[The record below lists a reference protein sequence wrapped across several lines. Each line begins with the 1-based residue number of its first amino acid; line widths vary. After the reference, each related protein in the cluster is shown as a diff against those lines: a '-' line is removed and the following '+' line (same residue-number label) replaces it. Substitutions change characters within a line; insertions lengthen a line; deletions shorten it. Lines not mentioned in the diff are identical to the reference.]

1 MICAQVSPCPCTEF
15 SDPRIAPLRKTPGIL
30 DALTCHLGVKFWR
43 EHHLDLNS
51 LAITCRILLRI
62 RRIECS
68 LFCLLSKLYLRVI
81 ERTLCTFFW
90 WFFIGPVH
98 ALRIAD

>member
-1 MICAQVSPCPCTEF
+1 MICAQGF
-15 SDPRIAPLRKTPGIL
+15 SSVAPLRKTPGIL

-62 RRIECS
+62 RRIE
-68 LFCLLSKLYLRVI
+68 LLHFLHSVASSVFFRNYTFALLKGPSWRVTSQGAFSFSVV
-81 ERTLCTFFW
+81 TL
-90 WFFIGPVH
+90 
-98 ALRIAD
+98 